1 MKNTIWKSLVSIF
14 FLGMVSIN
22 ALAVLLPINGQST
35 GAISDLYPN
44 GFTPAGFTFGIWSVI
59 YLWLLVFVVAQW
71 FFAHKL
77 FYKELSLNFVLSCMA
92 NLLWILAWH
101 YLLPWLAL
109 VIMLV
114 LLVIL
119 MRIFLLMEKHSLD
132 ATDKFLLQ
140 YPFHVYL
147 GWISVATIANTAA
160 ALVSIPWL
168 GAPFTQSSW
177 TISMLIIAT
186 GLSMFMVI
194 RFKSV
199 FYSMVTVWALYG
211 IFSRWR
217 ASTENLIGEVSLA
230 LIVFL
235 TITIVARLILSMRKN
250 VA

>member
-1 MKNTIWKSLVSIF
+1 MKNTIGKTFVSVF

-71 FFAHKL
+71 FFAHKI
-77 FYKELSLNFVLSCMA
+77 FYKELAFNFILSCVA
-92 NLLWILAWH
+92 NVAWILAWH

-114 LLVIL
+114 LLAIL
-119 MRIFLLMEKHSLD
+119 TRMFLLMEKQPLGV
-132 ATDKFLLQ
+132 TEKFLFQ

-160 ALVSIPWL
+160 VLVSTGWT
-168 GAPFTQSSW
+168 GAPFTQGSW

-199 FYSMVTVWALYG
+199 FYSIVTVWALYG

-217 ASTENLIGEVSLA
+217 ASTENFIGEVSWA
-230 LIVFL
+230 LIVIL
-235 TITIVARLILSMRKN
+235 TFTIVARLILSLRKN
-250 VA
+250 LA